1 MGEKAISAAKTV
13 RLNDQ
18 INVPKIRLIDAEGEN
33 RGIFGTPEALE
44 LAQESGL
51 DLVEISPNAD
61 PPVCRIM
68 DYGKYKFEQAKKAQE
83 AKKKQKQIQIK
94 EVKFRPGTDE
104 GDYKVKLRNLR
115 RFIEAGDKGKV
126 TIRFRGREMRH
137 QELGGELLD
146 KIEQD
151 MSDIAVVEQRPK
163 MEGRQ
168 MIMVLTGKKK

>member
-1 MGEKAISAAKTV
+1 MSAAKTV

-18 INVPKIRLIDAEGEN
+18 ITCPQIRLIDAEGEN
-33 RGIFGTPEALE
+33 RGVCSTAEALE
-44 LAQESGL
+44 MAQESGL
-51 DLVEISPNAD
+51 DLVEISPNAE
-61 PPVCRIM
+61 PPVARIM
-68 DYGKYKFEQAKKAQE
+68 DYGKFKFEQAKKAQE

-115 RFIEAGDKGKV
+115 RFIEGGDKGKV

>member
-1 MGEKAISAAKTV
+1 M
-13 RLNDQ
+13 
-18 INVPKIRLIDAEGEN
+18 
-33 RGIFGTPEALE
+33 
-44 LAQESGL
+44 AQESGL
-51 DLVEISPNAD
+51 DLVEISPNAE
-61 PPVCRIM
+61 PPVARIM
-68 DYGKYKFEQAKKAQE
+68 DYGKFKFEQAKKAQE

>member
-1 MGEKAISAAKTV
+1 M
-13 RLNDQ
+13 
-18 INVPKIRLIDAEGEN
+18 
-33 RGIFGTPEALE
+33 
-44 LAQESGL
+44 AQESGL
-51 DLVEISPNAD
+51 DLVEISPNAE
-61 PPVCRIM
+61 PPVARIM
-68 DYGKYKFEQAKKAQE
+68 DYGKFKFEQAKKAQE

-115 RFIEAGDKGKV
+115 RFIEGGDKGKV

>member
-1 MGEKAISAAKTV
+1 M
-13 RLNDQ
+13 
-18 INVPKIRLIDAEGEN
+18 
-33 RGIFGTPEALE
+33 
-44 LAQESGL
+44 AQESGL
-51 DLVEISPNAD
+51 DLVEISPNAE
-61 PPVCRIM
+61 PPVARIM
-68 DYGKYKFEQAKKAQE
+68 DYGKFKFEQAKKAQE

-104 GDYKVKLRNLR
+104 GDYNVKIRNLR
-115 RFIEAGDKGKV
+115 RFIEGGDKGKV